1 MSNVDMQTIKD
12 LGLTVRSPRLDPNV
26 PMFDF
31 AEVAAEKMG
40 FPDRESFLEYIRNGR
55 ETDKKEAD
63 KALREKVA
71 AGEYG
76 DVAFA
81 ECEFFGAY
89 KLSYE
94 ITPTGDY
101 AHDYDLKMGLNY
113 NMSCVDDKNWRDY
126 DRLTAEEDFTGM
138 SAAEIYKAIYEKY
151 QHCYG
156 KNFIDINAVPY
167 VTTPG
172 AFDSFQGLIS
182 KFNMEIRS
190 ACGSDADIKEI
201 RREALYGDMSDYEV
215 RQAIIDS
222 YNFEDGMTFRELY
235 QMTYDI
241 WKVGLD
247 GGLHNRLDDLF
258 YDFSTAESR
267 ANCDNIATREQFL
280 DTKVSGKYFSEL
292 QKFYDNAMLR
302 GNGILPEYSATLNQ
316 IRAACGAA
324 SGEISV
330 SSVSFV
336 SAAPKNDFQWI
347 RL

>member
-1 MSNVDMQTIKD
+1 MNISSGNQY
-12 LGLTVRSPRLDPNV
+12 LTPVHERLDLTGKKVVTIAELKEECGFQEVLNDKLIEVNGKEYDVSKMDRIPLEELLAGLYTPQFSPNV
-26 PMFDF
+26 ENGLRYQRSCFDF
-31 AEVAAEKMG
+31 TH
-40 FPDRESFLEYIRNGR
+40 S
-55 ETDKKEAD
+55 AD
-63 KALREKVA
+63 
-71 AGEYG
+71 
-76 DVAFA
+76 FA
-81 ECEFFGAY
+81 
-89 KLSYE
+89 K
-94 ITPTGDY
+94 
-101 AHDYDLKMGLNY
+101 
-113 NMSCVDDKNWRDY
+113 
-126 DRLTAEEDFTGM
+126 LTAAEDFTGM
-138 SAAEIYKAIYEKY
+138 SDAEIYKAIYEKY
-151 QHCYG
+151 QYCYG
-156 KNFIDINAVPY
+156 KNFYYGKAISYPIAPSEYDDYNKVIRRFNNEVAAVLGGREQ
-167 VTTPG
+167 VE
-172 AFDSFQGLIS
+172 A
-182 KFNMEIRS
+182 
-190 ACGSDADIKEI
+190 A